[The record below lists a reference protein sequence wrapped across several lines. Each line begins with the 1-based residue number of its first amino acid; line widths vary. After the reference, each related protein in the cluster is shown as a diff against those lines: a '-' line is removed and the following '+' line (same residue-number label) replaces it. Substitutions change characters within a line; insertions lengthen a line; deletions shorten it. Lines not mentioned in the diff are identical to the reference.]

1 MASVTCELRDDVA
14 VVTVDDGKANAYSHE
29 LIDELLGALDA
40 AESLRAPVVLAGR
53 PGRFSAGFD
62 LATMTSGNEPMR
74 ALLHRGAELLLR
86 LFTFPAPLV
95 IACTGH
101 ALAFGG
107 ILLFTG
113 DHRIGADG
121 EFKIGLNETQIG
133 LPLPLFAAELAR
145 YRLSATGLEDVLFG
159 RVVSPERAVALGF
172 LDEVVGSDEVVDRSM
187 TYAAELAALHGP
199 VVARTK
205 LALRAPVVERITATL
220 DEDLATL
227 TKS

>member
-1 MASVTCELRDDVA
+1 VASVTCELRDDVA

-133 LPLPLFAAELAR
+133 LAR

-187 TYAAELAALHGP
+187 TYAAELADLHGP